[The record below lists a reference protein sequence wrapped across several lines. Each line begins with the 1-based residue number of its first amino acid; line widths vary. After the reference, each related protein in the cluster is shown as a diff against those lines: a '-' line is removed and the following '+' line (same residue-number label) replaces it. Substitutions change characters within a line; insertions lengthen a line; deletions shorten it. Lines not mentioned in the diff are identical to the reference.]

1 MNDWVGQAALPL
13 LQFRSSFVKFSDAN
27 PPVLFAS
34 ENADEPGAIS
44 LLRASVGIERIREE
58 IDLWSLPEPMLRH
71 EGIYIAAFHDQL
83 ISPVPLPDEWIK
95 LCRKSQAQQAQGLL
109 DEGAL
114 LEEVGRATLLYIH
127 NLFTPASNA
136 PASLPLF

>member
-1 MNDWVGQAALPL
+1 MQLC
-13 LQFRSSFVKFSDAN
+13 
-27 PPVLFAS
+27 
-34 ENADEPGAIS
+34 ETTTTDEPGAIS

-95 LCRKSQAQQAQGLL
+95 LCRKSQAQQAQELL
-109 DEGAL
+109 DEEF
-114 LEEVGRATLLYIH
+114 LEEVGRR
-127 NLFTPASNA
+127 
-136 PASLPLF
+136 